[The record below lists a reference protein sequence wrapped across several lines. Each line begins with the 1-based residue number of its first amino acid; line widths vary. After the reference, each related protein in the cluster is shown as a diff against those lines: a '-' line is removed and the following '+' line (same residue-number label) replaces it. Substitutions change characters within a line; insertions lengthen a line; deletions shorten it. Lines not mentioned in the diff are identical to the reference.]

1 MPTTTTPSRD
11 DAELRRH
18 VEALGQAIRAKNVP
32 AVMQHYSPEIVTF
45 DVKPPLQV
53 QGDEYRKNFERWFGA
68 MEGPIDYE
76 SKDLHI
82 VASGDVAFCHSTSH
96 VKGTWK
102 SGKQADYWVRV
113 TSCFQKVGGQWL
125 ITHEHVSMPA
135 TM

>member
-18 VEALGQAIRAKNVP
+18 IEALGQAIRAKNVP

-82 VASGDVAFCHSTSH
+82 VASGDVAFCHSTNH

-102 SGKQADYWVRV
+102 SGKKADYWVRV